1 MEELKAAVLGK
12 WLNIDLDFIANK
24 MGFAESEVTV
34 SEELVYET
42 IRCLDYETCVS
53 KKPSINY
60 VITVIALMWEYI
72 DHNKYD
78 VSKLI
83 VKFLSRIGYPTSAI
97 IADEGYDRENCIFS
111 SLGSTI
117 DNLLTTLNQE
127 TNEVTV
133 NGHKFLLTNF
143 QMNIWRSMDSEK
155 IIGISAPTSA
165 GKSFVILL
173 KLLEKLSKENF
184 DIVYI
189 VPTLSLLNQ
198 VSEDFNTYLNR
209 LNVVNCSI
217 SNSVIGKE
225 SSSHNNIYI
234 LTQEKA
240 IAAFCSD
247 KNVFS
252 NNLILVADEIQNIER
267 IKEDNDERAKILFDT
282 LNEFRYKEN
291 VKQVIISGPRIN
303 DIDITG
309 KSIFG
314 IETESITSLDSPVL
328 NLTYSI
334 CKSSIGYNLKQY
346 CAITKQPL
354 QKAITN
360 QSSIIGYG
368 YKLYDSKFL
377 SFLNELVNR
386 FPGQQNI
393 IFSPTAATARK
404 IACSLDGER
413 NTNELISEL
422 IDYYKKSISMSISG
436 LLL

>member
-165 GKSFVILL
+165 GKSFVVLL

-225 SSSHNNIYI
+225 NSSHNNIYI

-267 IKEDNDERAKILFDT
+267 IKEDNDERAKILF
-282 LNEFRYKEN
+282 E
-291 VKQVIISGPRIN
+291 
-303 DIDITG
+303 
-309 KSIFG
+309 
-314 IETESITSLDSPVL
+314 
-328 NLTYSI
+328 
-334 CKSSIGYNLKQY
+334 
-346 CAITKQPL
+346 
-354 QKAITN
+354 
-360 QSSIIGYG
+360 
-368 YKLYDSKFL
+368 
-377 SFLNELVNR
+377 
-386 FPGQQNI
+386 
-393 IFSPTAATARK
+393 
-404 IACSLDGER
+404 
-413 NTNELISEL
+413 
-422 IDYYKKSISMSISG
+422 
-436 LLL
+436 